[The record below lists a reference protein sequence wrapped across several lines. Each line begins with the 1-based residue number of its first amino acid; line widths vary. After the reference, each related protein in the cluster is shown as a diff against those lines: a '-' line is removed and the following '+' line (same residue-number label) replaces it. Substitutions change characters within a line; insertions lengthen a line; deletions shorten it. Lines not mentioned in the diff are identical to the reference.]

1 MDGTS
6 TCLIQPDLTGQFA
19 KDKDVK
25 ASWIKETS
33 KCNFF
38 DISEVGHLQGST
50 ETTVL
55 LN

>member
-1 MDGTS
+1 MDGIS
-6 TCLIQPDLTGQFA
+6 TCLTQADVMGKFA

-25 ASWIKETS
+25 VPWIKKTT
-33 KCNFF
+33 KCNFL
-38 DISEVGHLQGST
+38 DISEAGHLQGST